1 VGTVKREQLL
11 GTWELVSYESTEPDG
26 RKRRPFGDAIGRI
39 TYDAGGNMTG
49 QVMRPGRPI
58 FHAGERAIEKVRAAY
73 TGFIAYFGTYAV
85 DPNGDS
91 VVHHVVGALN
101 PGWVGG
107 DQVRRMRLE
116 GEKLILEADVARP
129 DGTARHVLTWQRLV

>member
-1 VGTVKREQLL
+1 VRREQLL

-26 RKRRPFGDAIGRI
+26 RIRRPFGEAIGRI

-58 FHAGERAIEKVRAAY
+58 FHAQEKAIEKVRAAY
-73 TGFIAYFGTYAV
+73 TGFIAYFGTYRV
-85 DPNGDS
+85 SSDGES

-107 DQVRRMRLE
+107 DQIRRMRFQ

-129 DGTARHVLTWQRLV
+129 EGTARHVLTWQRLT

>member
-1 VGTVKREQLL
+1 MRREQLL

-39 TYDAGGNMTG
+39 TYDAAGNMTG
-49 QVMRPGRPI
+49 QVMRPDRPI
-58 FHAGERAIEKVRAAY
+58 FHAGETAIEKVRAAY
-73 TGFIAYFGTYAV
+73 TGFIAYFGTFEV
-85 DPNGDS
+85 NPTGDE

-107 DQVRRMRLE
+107 DQVRRMRFE
-116 GEKLILEADVARP
+116 GEKLILEADVTRP
-129 DGTARHVLTWQRLV
+129 EGMARHVLTWQRLL